1 VADTRELKL
10 FAEPAVRAWLSAE
23 YDLPVETDEV
33 ALQLPGGGFH
43 RFDVVSEDR
52 SLVAGVKTSRIRAR
66 GGVGAGVIKSLYTE
80 ILFLHL
86 VDAQT
91 KLLVLTD
98 ADLFEYFKRVSSG
111 KLPRDVQV
119 VHFPLPDSIALRLG
133 SVHEAASIEIG
144 KRGVR
149 LDPDL
154 ETE

>member
-1 VADTRELKL
+1 L
-10 FAEPAVRAWLSAE
+10 AVGR
-23 YDLPVETDEV
+23 YGIRVETDEV
-33 ALQLPGGGFH
+33 ALQLPSGGFH

-66 GGVGAGVIKSLYTE
+66 SGVGAGVIKSLYTE

-98 ADLFEYFKRVSSG
+98 ANLFQYFERVSNG
-111 KLPRDVQV
+111 KLPPDVHL
-119 VHFPLPDSIALRLG
+119 VHFPLPDSIAVRLG

-144 KRGVR
+144 KTTLRVD
-149 LDPDL
+149 LDAGP
-154 ETE
+154 E